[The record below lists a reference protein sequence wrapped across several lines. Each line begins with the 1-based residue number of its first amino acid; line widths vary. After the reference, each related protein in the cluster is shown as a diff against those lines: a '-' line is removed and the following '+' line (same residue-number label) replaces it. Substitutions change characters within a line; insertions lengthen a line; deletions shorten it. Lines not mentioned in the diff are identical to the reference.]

1 MRGEKNTDRL
11 LSTEEVAERLN
22 VSPLTVR
29 KWLRSGRLRGIK
41 VSVLWRVRESDL
53 NAFIKAF
60 NDEKRSG

>member
-1 MRGEKNTDRL
+1 MREEKNTDRL

>member
-29 KWLRSGRLRGIK
+29 KWLRSGKLRGIK